1 VSCYCSTELINKAE
15 LKEKNMMEIG
25 IIKERGGRGA
35 DRRVILMPAE
45 VQALVQANCKV
56 FVETGAGS
64 GIQVTDQQY
73 HQSGA
78 TIVQDPARAIG
89 RDIIVKLKA
98 LSAEEAAM
106 MKPGGI
112 ALTMLH
118 QEQSPQNAIAV
129 AKAGGIGVAMEA
141 ICNEF
146 GERYV
151 DCTDMTGEQAMIFAF
166 HLFEKVPW
174 DCTVLVMGYGRV
186 STGAITIASK
196 LGAKVRI
203 LRKCQ
208 YPNVEHFLRN
218 VDILVNGITWPKEK
232 RDSKEY
238 VVTRE
243 MLSVMNRPAMIVDL
257 SVDFPNP
264 VETSR
269 PTDMKEPI
277 YEVDGVVHMGI
288 YGYPA
293 LVPYSSSERYSRQL
307 LPIILDIAQ
316 KGLDNSEMHIRRA
329 IVDWR
334 NQI

>member
-1 VSCYCSTELINKAE
+1 
-15 LKEKNMMEIG
+15 MEIG
-25 IIKERGGRGA
+25 IIKERGGRDS

-45 VQALVQANCKV
+45 VKTLVQAGCPV
-56 FVETGAGS
+56 FVETGAGD
-64 GIQVTDQQY
+64 GIHARDEQY
-73 HQSGA
+73 RLAGA
-78 TIVQDPARAIG
+78 TIVEHPSEAIG
-89 RDIIVKLKA
+89 KDMIVKLKA
-98 LSAEEAAM
+98 LSAEEAVL
-106 MKPGGI
+106 MKAGGI
-112 ALTMLH
+112 ALAMIH
-118 QEQSPQNAIAV
+118 QEQSPQNAIAI

-208 YPNVEHFLRN
+208 YSQIEHFLKN

-232 RDSKEY
+232 RDKKEY
-238 VVTRE
+238 VITRP
-243 MLSVMNRPAMIVDL
+243 MLSSMNRPGMIVDL
-257 SVDFPNP
+257 SVDFPSP
-264 VETSR
+264 VETCH
-269 PTDMKEPI
+269 PTDMREPT

-307 LPIILDIAQ
+307 LPIILEIAQ
-316 KGLDNSEMHIRRA
+316 KGLSQAGAHIQKA

-334 NQI
+334 DHV

>member
-1 VSCYCSTELINKAE
+1 
-15 LKEKNMMEIG
+15 MEIG
-25 IIKERGGRGA
+25 IIRERGGRGA

-45 VQALVQANCKV
+45 VNELVRTGCPV
-56 FVETGAGS
+56 FVETGAGD
-64 GIQVTDQQY
+64 GIQVGDDLYRQA
-73 HQSGA
+73 GA
-78 TIVQDPARAIG
+78 AIVKEPQEAIA

-112 ALTMLH
+112 ALCMIH
-118 QEQSPQNAIAV
+118 QEQSPENATAI
-129 AKAGGIGVAMEA
+129 AKAGGIGVAMES

-166 HLFEKVPW
+166 HLFDKVPW

-196 LGAKVRI
+196 LGAKVKI

-208 YPNVEHFLRN
+208 YPNIEHFLKN

-232 RDSKEY
+232 RDKKEY
-238 VVTRE
+238 VVTRP
-243 MLSVMNRPAMIVDL
+243 MLSLMNRPGMIVDL

-269 PTDMKEPI
+269 PTDMREPTYMI
-277 YEVDGVVHMGI
+277 DGITHMGI

-293 LVPYSSSERYSRQL
+293 LVPYSSSERYSGQL
-307 LPIILDIAQ
+307 LPIILDIARNGLAGAGPHIQ
-316 KGLDNSEMHIRRA
+316 KA
-329 IVDWR
+329 VVDWR
-334 NQI
+334 NRL

>member
-1 VSCYCSTELINKAE
+1 
-15 LKEKNMMEIG
+15 MEIG
-25 IIKERGGRGA
+25 IIKERGGQGC
-35 DRRVILMPAE
+35 DRRVILMPSE
-45 VQALVQANCKV
+45 VRELTKAGHRV
-56 FVETGAGS
+56 FVETGAGV
-64 GIQVTDQQY
+64 GIHMTDEHYKQA
-73 HQSGA
+73 GA
-78 TIVQDPARAIG
+78 VIVAKPSEAIG
-89 RDIIVKLKA
+89 RDMIVKLKA

-112 ALTMLH
+112 ALTMVH
-118 QEQSPQNAIAV
+118 QEQSPHNAIAI
-129 AKAGGIGVAMEA
+129 AKAGGIGVAIES

-166 HLFEKVPW
+166 HLFDKVPW

-196 LGAKVRI
+196 LGAKVKI

-208 YPNVEHFLRN
+208 YAQIEHFLKDT
-218 VDILVNGITWPKEK
+218 DILVNGITWPKEK
-232 RDSKEY
+232 RDKKEY
-238 VVTRE
+238 VVTRS
-243 MLSVMNRPAMIVDL
+243 MLSMMNRPAMIVDL

-264 VETSR
+264 VETCH
-269 PTDMKEPI
+269 PTDMKEPT

-293 LVPYSSSERYSRQL
+293 LVPYSSSERYSSQL
-307 LPIILDIAQ
+307 LPIILEIGV
-316 KGLDNSEMHIRRA
+316 KGLEHTGSHIRNA

-334 NQI
+334 SRV

>member
-1 VSCYCSTELINKAE
+1 
-15 LKEKNMMEIG
+15 MEIG
-25 IIKERGGRGA
+25 IIKERGGRGS
-35 DRRVILMPAE
+35 DRRVILMPPE
-45 VQALVQANCKV
+45 VQMLVQAGNTV

-64 GIQVTDQQY
+64 GIHVTDEHY
-73 HQSGA
+73 RNAGA
-78 TIVQDPARAIG
+78 TIVDHPGQALQ
-89 RDIIVKLKA
+89 RDLVVKLKA

-106 MKPGGI
+106 MKPGGMV
-112 ALTMLH
+112 LTMLH
-118 QEQSPQNAIAV
+118 HEQSPHNAEAV
-129 AKAGGIGVAMEA
+129 AKAGGIGIAMEA
-141 ICNEF
+141 ICNDY

-166 HLFEKVPW
+166 HLFDKVPW

-196 LGAKVRI
+196 LGAKVKI

-208 YPNVEHFLRN
+208 YPHIRHFLKN
-218 VDILVNGITWPKEK
+218 ADILVNGITWPKEK
-232 RDSKEY
+232 RDKKEY
-238 VVTRE
+238 VVTRD
-243 MLSVMNRPAMIVDL
+243 MLSLINRPGMIVDL

-269 PTDMKEPI
+269 PTDMKEPT

-307 LPIILDIAQ
+307 LPIILEIAR
-316 KGLDNSEMHIRRA
+316 KGLDSAGTHIQKA
-329 IVDWR
+329 VVDWR
-334 NQI
+334 DRI